1 MLPSHMTGRSPVTRR
16 TASLAAHR
24 TENKH
29 ACLHYWHVRLD
40 WFSPK
45 QGTRRV
51 RTRGRRPRAL
61 GGSAVLG
68 DMLDHDL
75 LLSEAKRADAVAH
88 LAFELDFTK
97 FEQAVEN
104 EVDLMRKM
112 GSILADTGKAFF
124 AASGTPIIL
133 GQVASEHDVFE
144 ASGPAGARAATA
156 NAVLA
161 LSERG
166 IRSGLVRMPRSVHGD
181 GDRHGLIAMLVAAD
195 RDMGTAAYVGDG
207 QN

>member
-1 MLPSHMTGRSPVTRR
+1 MRVFITGTSGWIGSALSRELVAAGHEVVGLARSE
-16 TASLAAHR
+16 ASA
-24 TENKH
+24 EK
-29 ACLHYWHVRLD
+29 VR
-40 WFSPK
+40 
-45 QGTRRV
+45 G
-51 RTRGRRPRAL
+51 L

-104 EVDLMRKM
+104 EVDLLRKM